1 MAPGKFAISKSRFIK
16 KKKKKKKDT
25 AELYME
31 YPETSFYA
39 III

>member
-1 MAPGKFAISKSRFIK
+1 MAPGKFAISKSRFI
-16 KKKKKKKDT
+16 KKKKKKDT